1 MEPVSLVEAKA
12 WLRIDGDTEDELVA
26 SLIAAAR
33 QYVEDE
39 QGVALVAQT
48 WELVTENPCR
58 VSRWSAE
65 RIPEAVRVRLPRR
78 PVRSVSS
85 VVYRLNDADVTLAA
99 SNYKV
104 VGDELVFTGDVPVSD
119 EPLGVTI
126 TFVAGYGDPIDV
138 PDKYRQAIRLL
149 VAHSYENREPVVVGT
164 VPYEVQLSVRALLG
178 ARKVR
183 IGGM

>member
-1 MEPVSLVEAKA
+1 MEPVSLGEAKG
-12 WLRIDGDTEDELVA
+12 WLRIDGSDEDELVA

-39 QGVALVAQT
+39 TGLALVAQT
-48 WELVTENPCR
+48 WELVIENPERLPWC
-58 VSRWSAE
+58 AE
-65 RIPEAVRVRLPRR
+65 RRPSYVRVRLPRR
-78 PVRSVSS
+78 PVRSVES
-85 VVYRLNDADVTLAA
+85 VTYRSAGSTVTLAA

-104 VGDELVFTGDVPVSD
+104 VGDELVFTGDAPLSD

-149 VAHSYENREPVVVGT
+149 VAHGYENREPVVIGT
-164 VPYEVQLSVRALLG
+164 VPYAVQLSVRELIG

-183 IGGM
+183 IRG